1 MPDKNR
7 PETNPYIRKFLKK
20 SAWQPSELAV
30 FAGKIDYPTCRP
42 LDRQIIRCIMWITSG
57 PTNPNLVIEFNDWE
71 SVNAFA
77 QRICFM

>member
-20 SAWQPSELAV
+20 SAWQPFELAV
-30 FAGKIDYPTCRP
+30 FAGKIDYASCRF
-42 LDRQIIRCIMWITSG
+42 LDGHIIRCIMWITNG
-57 PTNPNLVIEFNDWE
+57 LTNPNIAIKFTDWA

-77 QRICFM
+77 KRICHM